1 MQTTTPTRT
10 PKPKAAT
17 TTPADLAWFWSF
29 GQVKNVIWTSPLD
42 VFQSKKKSLN
52 AGSTE
57 GIMSQKGHQKGTC
70 VGHLAWMDISS
81 NFKQRLVKVVAFV
94 LGDPG
99 VTVTS
104 FWNVEMPHISGEYPW
119 NTTSIIL
126 LTLHEKEPSDK
137 EAHLQVPLFQV
148 FPLVASKVFLVT
160 KWGDQRGLPPTCTSH
175 GPSIPGVWIPDN
187 GTCTWCAK

>member
-1 MQTTTPTRT
+1 MFFN
-10 PKPKAAT
+10 A
-17 TTPADLAWFWSF
+17 
-29 GQVKNVIWTSPLD
+29 
-42 VFQSKKKSLN
+42 KKKTSLN

-81 NFKQRLVKVVAFV
+81 NFKQRCWMALVKVVAFV
-94 LGDPG
+94 LGDSG

-119 NTTSIIL
+119 NTTWNIL
-126 LTLHEKEPSDK
+126 LTLHEKEPSEK
-137 EAHLQVPLFQV
+137 EAHLQVPMFQV

-160 KWGDQRGLPPTCTSH
+160 KSGYQRGLPPTCTS
-175 GPSIPGVWIPDN
+175 GPKPGVWIQQRHLHMV
-187 GTCTWCAK
+187 C